1 MAGATLVAA
10 GNGAP
15 DLVMTALAGCPTMG
29 FHACWFPSFPWRCE
43 WWNHKIQAPTTIES
57 LHIVICDTIC
67 WGPSWE
73 GTWNDGSR
81 MHGCMHHLHYRHPL
95 CGGRC
100 SSFYALEN
108 SSRQGSSEEEL
119 HDTVTKHHSFMQAEA
134 KRPFWYLQIF
144 PSIDSL
150 SLQEHHRPIR
160 RPRANIS

>member
-1 MAGATLVAA
+1 
-10 GNGAP
+10 
-15 DLVMTALAGCPTMG
+15 MG
-29 FHACWFPSFPWRCE
+29 FHACWFPSFPWRRE

-100 SSFYALEN
+100 SPFYALEN
-108 SSRQGSSEEEL
+108 SSRQEFCRILKWSSEEEL
-119 HDTVTKHHSFMQAEA
+119 HDTVTTHHSFMQAEA
-134 KRPFWYLQIF
+134 KD
-144 PSIDSL
+144 PSDTFTSFQVCIDSL